1 VDPRVLAA
9 LFIVFTALSVEVVR
23 RGYQRWKKQRDVLA
37 ELGSGAPP
45 EAVRRHRQAGHRLVS
60 LAVALI
66 AMVALGFL
74 ATLGAPRAAIVV
86 FQVVAIAALAL
97 GVYWTVRS

>member
-1 VDPRVLAA
+1 MDPRVLAA

-66 AMVALGFL
+66 AMVALAFL